1 MLSAS
6 SSFIA
11 TNCPDLILLANFA
24 PIGGSA
30 EERITAP
37 SAAGLRLEQDGL
49 ALKTVVAVAV
59 APAVAVATTV
69 AAAADNGE
77 NTASPA
83 SADDDGMT
91 PRPGVAVPACI
102 PRMAYSSTGDITK
115 VYRPTVPDRKIRA
128 RHVV

>member
-37 SAAGLRLEQDGL
+37 SVAGLRLEQDGL
-49 ALKTVVAVAV
+49 ALKAVMAVAV
-59 APAVAVATTV
+59 APAVTV
-69 AAAADNGE
+69 AALWQQQLMME
-77 NTASPA
+77 RILPA
-83 SADDDGMT
+83 L
-91 PRPGVAVPACI
+91 PV
-102 PRMAYSSTGDITK
+102 
-115 VYRPTVPDRKIRA
+115 
-128 RHVV
+128 

>member
-11 TNCPDLILLANFA
+11 TNCPDLLLLANFA

-49 ALKTVVAVAV
+49 ALKAVAV
-59 APAVAVATTV
+59 VPAVAVAATV
-69 AAAADNGE
+69 AAAADDGE

-102 PRMAYSSTGDITK
+102 PRWHI
-115 VYRPTVPDRKIRA
+115 
-128 RHVV
+128 VVLGILQWYIDLRCLIER